1 VGGASAGSERT
12 AVPGSAVAPALAL
25 EGPPDAGVQVG
36 EAKGRQVV
44 SARASRSMTRGHA
57 VPRSVAQGVSRRAS
71 RPRKKG
77 CYAGGMSVNS
87 THPDFDASLPAWLR
101 ARDVIAGE
109 DVVKPAGE
117 KYLPRLEAQTDEE
130 YDAYRARASLF
141 NATARTAD
149 GYLGLLFCRA
159 PFIKVPEGANALGKA
174 MRAFVNDADML
185 GMSFASYARNVA
197 REVIAVGCAG
207 TLMDWEG
214 GPSRTGQG
222 ENRVYASLYTAE
234 NILNWRVERIQG
246 RNVLTLLVL
255 HESVRGVATDGE
267 PDEFETKFGE
277 QIRVLKLG
285 VGGCQVEVWRP
296 KQQRDR
302 GQRAEWEKVESLIPL
317 RLGKPLPLIPF
328 VFHGASHSLAD
339 VDRLPLGDVIA
350 VNLDHYRLHADYRHG
365 MHFTA
370 LPTAWVSGFDKAATL
385 RIGSSTAWVTDTP
398 GASAGFLEYTGQGLT
413 TFERAMDR
421 DEKLMAIL
429 GARLLETQKRV
440 GETAEAIELR
450 VSGENSV
457 LGAMAQAMSKSLT
470 DVLRW
475 AYWWNCTEAWPDDVS
490 NEQAVIELNT
500 DYSTKGLSA
509 NELTAIVHAWQS
521 GALSRDSMLDI
532 FRRGEVLPEGRTN
545 EEEVRLIEG
554 EKVRAGMKTEGSG
567 VPTRAGRGTV

>member
-1 VGGASAGSERT
+1 M
-12 AVPGSAVAPALAL
+12 P
-25 EGPPDAGVQVG
+25 
-36 EAKGRQVV
+36 
-44 SARASRSMTRGHA
+44 
-57 VPRSVAQGVSRRAS
+57 
-71 RPRKKG
+71 
-77 CYAGGMSVNS
+77 VNT
-87 THPDFDASLPAWLR
+87 THPEYDLMAATWIR
-101 ARDVIAGE
+101 ARDVLGGE
-109 DVVKPAGE
+109 DTIKAAGE
-117 KYLPRLEAQTDEE
+117 KYLPKLESQSDEE
-130 YDAYRARASLF
+130 YQAYKARAVFF
-141 NATARTAD
+141 NATARTLA
-149 GYLGLLFCRA
+149 GYVGMIFRKPPYLRL
-159 PFIKVPEGANALGKA
+159 PENNSALGKA
-174 MRAFVNDADML
+174 MAEFNNDCDML
-185 GMSFASYARNVA
+185 GTSLYGYAKQVVG
-197 REVIAVGCAG
+197 EVVSVGRCG

-214 GPSRTGQG
+214 ES

-255 HESVRGVATDGE
+255 HETVRGVGTDGK

-277 QIRVLKLG
+277 QLRVLKLG
-285 VGGCQVEVWRP
+285 DDGCRVEVWRP
-296 KQQRDR
+296 KKDQKDGRDTK
-302 GQRAEWEKVESLIPL
+302 EWELIETRIPL
-317 RLGKPLPLIPF
+317 RLGKPLPAIPF
-328 VFHGASHSLAD
+328 VFHSASHSLPD

-532 FRRGEVLPEGRTN
+532 LRRGEVLPEGRTN

-554 EKVRAGMKTEGSG
+554 GKVGNGEQGKKE
-567 VPTRAGRGTV
+567 